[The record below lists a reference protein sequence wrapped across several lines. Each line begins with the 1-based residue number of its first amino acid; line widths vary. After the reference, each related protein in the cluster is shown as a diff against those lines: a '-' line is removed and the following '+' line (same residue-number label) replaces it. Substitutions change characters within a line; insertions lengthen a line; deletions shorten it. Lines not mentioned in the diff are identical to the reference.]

1 MNGWVFSAIWAAVV
15 LPLAAAFVLG
25 DIEHNEQRRA
35 FMNECQM
42 DGLKHYQCVS
52 LWNGGG
58 IPVFRSRDMLPL
70 DVN

>member
-1 MNGWVFSAIWAAVV
+1 MTKDKLATLFNILTLIIIAVCV
-15 LPLAAAFVLG
+15 YTEVSR
-25 DIEHNEQRRA
+25 DRQA

-42 DGLKHYQCVS
+42 DGMKHYQCVS

-58 IPVFRSRDMLPL
+58 LPVFRSRDMLPL

>member
-1 MNGWVFSAIWAAVV
+1 MDKVKLTLSAVAFLMAYAGVYYWVSR
-15 LPLAAAFVLG
+15 LQQ
-25 DIEHNEQRRA
+25 DRQD

-42 DGLKHYQCVS
+42 DGMKHYYCVS

>member
-1 MNGWVFSAIWAAVV
+1 MNKDKWATLLNIAALIIIAVCV
-15 LPLAAAFVLG
+15 YTEMSR
-25 DIEHNEQRRA
+25 DRHA

-42 DGLKHYQCVS
+42 DGMKHYQCVS

-58 IPVFRSRDMLPL
+58 LPVFRSRDIPPL

>member
-1 MNGWVFSAIWAAVV
+1 MTKDRLATLLNILTLIIIAVCV
-15 LPLAAAFVLG
+15 YVEVSR
-25 DIEHNEQRRA
+25 DRQA

-42 DGLKHYQCVS
+42 DGMKHYYCVS

-58 IPVFRSRDMLPL
+58 IPVFRSRDMVPL

>member
-1 MNGWVFSAIWAAVV
+1 MDMDKVSKWMALLAVLVLAVGCVVNSA
-15 LPLAAAFVLG
+15 
-25 DIEHNEQRRA
+25 NEEDRKA

-42 DGLKHYQCVS
+42 DGMKHYYCVS

-58 IPVFRSRDMLPL
+58 IPVFRSRDLIPL